1 MLSAIDTYDASVQD
15 DRPKSSHLSRK
26 DLRYLLFGL
35 AGVLLM
41 MWPLYSILKGNSE
54 RHICANN
61 FQAMSTSLG
70 LYLVDNDDRFPP
82 AFATGEGEEPR
93 TDSKGRPYTWCSL
106 LDPYMNTRAS
116 FVCPTASDE
125 EKVMGQAG
133 RSSETL
139 ESTYGMYPA
148 YSGVYRETIPNIQQI
163 GLIVETSNS
172 GSGTSYNPV
181 PFKAPDGQPMVTD
194 GFVVGY
200 DTSNGGPL
208 PNSKTVTRL
217 AFRNTA
223 NGKFG
228 EEAGARH
235 RDKIFVLTGDLRL
248 RTITPNDAE
257 LKRLKSGEIVGLW
270 AVPPTLRRR

>member
-1 MLSAIDTYDASVQD
+1 MLGAIETYDASEQD
-15 DRPKSSHLSRK
+15 ERPQSTHLSRK
-26 DLRYLLFGL
+26 DLRYLL
-35 AGVLLM
+35 AGVGGFLLM

-54 RHICANN
+54 RHICSNN

-70 LYLVDNDDRFPP
+70 LYLTDNDDRFPP
-82 AFATGEGEEPR
+82 VFATGEGEEPR
-93 TDSKGRPYTWCSL
+93 SDDRGRPYTWCSL

-116 FVCPTASDE
+116 FVCPTATKE
-125 EKVMGQAG
+125 EKVLGQAG
-133 RSSETL
+133 RSSDTL

-163 GLIVETSNS
+163 GLIVETSNH
-172 GSGTSYNPV
+172 GSAGSYNPK
-181 PFKAPDGQPMVTD
+181 PFLTPSGEPMAMD
-194 GFVVGY
+194 GFAVGY
-200 DTSNGGPL
+200 DTGNGAPQ
-208 PNSKTVTRL
+208 PDSKSVTRL
-217 AFRNTA
+217 AFRNTSD
-223 NGKFG
+223 GKFG
-228 EEAGARH
+228 DDAGARH